1 MFTARE
7 IELVKCSLFECI
19 WKVFNNYN
27 DNTSDDDDRHI
38 PSVARMSDT
47 VLSTLRVSSHLIAI
61 LGDESSDS
69 FGCKSQKPDSNRLED
84 KALFFFL
91 ARVTGYLEAG
101 WGAGRVSSAVWLLS
115 HFSVYFLAPPS
126 LCISVMLL
134 RDCNPF
140 PQHSQ
145 GRRRWR
151 STAFC

>member
-61 LGDESSDS
+61 LGDESLDS

-84 KALFFFL
+84 KAFFFFFGSCNWL
-91 ARVTGYLEAG
+91 SGSRVGCRQG
-101 WGAGRVSSAVWLLS
+101 FVRG
-115 HFSVYFLAPPS
+115 LAPFSFLSVLPS
-126 LCISVMLL
+126 AALPVHQRHVTL
-134 RDCNPF
+134 
-140 PQHSQ
+140 
-145 GRRRWR
+145 
-151 STAFC
+151 